1 MSGAEK
7 VYEVLFVCR
16 ANSARS
22 IMAECALSRFGGAR
36 FRGHSA
42 GLEPR
47 GELHPMTVRTLEALK
62 YDVSALRSKSVEEF
76 LGAGAPRLHF
86 VFAVDE
92 HIPVESLPAFPGN
105 PMTADWPITDPVPFV
120 GSEEKT
126 YAVFKASYIE
136 LERRVKIFSSL
147 RLDALDRLL
156 QDNLDSI
163 GALPRT

>member
-1 MSGAEK
+1 MTGSEK
-7 VYEVLFVCR
+7 VFDVLFVCR

-22 IMAECALSRFGGAR
+22 IMAECALTRFGGTR
-36 FRGHSA
+36 FRAHSA

-47 GELHPMTVRTLEALK
+47 GELHPMTVRVLEALK
-62 YDVSALRSKSVEEF
+62 YDVSGLRSKSIEEF
-76 LGAGAPRLHF
+76 FGTDSQRMSF

-92 HIPVESLPAFPGN
+92 HIPVGNLPALPGA

-126 YAVFKASYIE
+126 YNVFKASYIE

-156 QDNLDSI
+156 QENLDSI
-163 GALPRT
+163 GALPRL